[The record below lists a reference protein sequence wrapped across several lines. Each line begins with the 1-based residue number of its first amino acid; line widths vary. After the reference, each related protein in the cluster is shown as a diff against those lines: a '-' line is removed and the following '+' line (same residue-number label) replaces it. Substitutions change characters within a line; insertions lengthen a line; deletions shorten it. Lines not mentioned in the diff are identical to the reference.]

1 MVGNVVNPVF
11 TVNPVTPIEIG
22 LFERTWVLV
31 SVLNNLPQLNRPND
45 VVTPAA
51 PTPPANPAGP
61 G

>member
-1 MVGNVVNPVF
+1 MVGNVVKPVF

-22 LFERTWVLV
+22 LFDLTP
-31 SVLNNLPQLNRPND
+31 SYNLPQLNRPND

-51 PTPPANPAGP
+51 STPPVNPAGP